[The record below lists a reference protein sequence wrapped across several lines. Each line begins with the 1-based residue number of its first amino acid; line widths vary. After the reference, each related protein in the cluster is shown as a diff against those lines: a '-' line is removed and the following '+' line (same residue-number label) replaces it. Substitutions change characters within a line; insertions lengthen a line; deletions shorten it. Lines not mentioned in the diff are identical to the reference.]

1 MLAQFTQDLRRVF
14 ASGDV
19 KNLGAGAHLGVSIVV
34 ATYDRGDDGD
44 VGDVGDVLDHL
55 GGGGGVDHTARRTL
69 HLGDGCHL
77 NGALAGGGATAH
89 AYEDRALGDGQQR
102 LRNGGLRRERVDRKD
117 GIGVGVADNRDI
129 SGVNERLDA
138 AAEEREAAGLLDLV
152 GHAKG
157 SLAQTSVDGQGL
169 HREQTVGRDGYLGL
183 GELVCELDL
192 GEIDRGDDVLVNLGG
207 HIDGS
212 LVVCRGRR
220 VEGAGADEGV
230 DALV

>member
-1 MLAQFTQDLRRVF
+1 MLAQLAQDLWRVL
-14 ASGDV
+14 AGRDV
-19 KNLGAGAHLGVSIVV
+19 KNLGARAHLCVSIVV

-55 GGGGGVDHTARRTL
+55 GGGGGVDHTARRAL

-102 LRNGGLRRERVDRKD
+102 LRNGRLRREGVNGKD
-117 GIGVGVADNRDI
+117 GIGIGVADDRDVG
-129 SGVNERLDA
+129 GVDERFDTT
-138 AAEEREAAGLLDLV
+138 AEEREAAGLLNLV
-152 GHAKG
+152 RHAKG
-157 SLAQTSVDGQGL
+157 RLAQAPVDGQRL
-169 HREQTVGRDGYLGL
+169 HGKQSVGGHGYLGF

-192 GEIDRGDDVLVNLGG
+192 GEIDRGDNVLVNLGG
-207 HIDGS
+207 HIDGG

-230 DALV
+230 DALI

>member
-1 MLAQFTQDLRRVF
+1 M
-14 ASGDV
+14 
-19 KNLGAGAHLGVSIVV
+19 
-34 ATYDRGDDGD
+34 
-44 VGDVGDVLDHL
+44 LDHL
-55 GGGGGVDHTARRTL
+55 GGGGGVDHAARRAL

-77 NGALAGGGATAH
+77 HGALTGGGATAH
-89 AYEDRALGDGQQR
+89 AYKDRALGDGQQR
-102 LRNGGLRRERVDRKD
+102 LRNGGLRREGVDRKD

-129 SGVNERLDA
+129 GGVNERLDA
-138 AAEEREAAGLLDLV
+138 AAKEREAAGLLDLV

-157 SLAQTSVDGQGL
+157 GLAQASVDGQGL

-192 GEIDRGDDVLVNLGG
+192 GKIDRGDDVLVHLGG

-212 LVVCRGRR
+212 LVVCRRRR

-230 DALV
+230 DALI

>member
-1 MLAQFTQDLRRVF
+1 MLAQFTQDLGRVL
-14 ASGDV
+14 AGGDV
-19 KNLGAGAHLGVSIVV
+19 ENLGAGAHLGVGIVV
-34 ATYDRGDDGD
+34 AANDRGDDGD

-55 GGGGGVDHTARRTL
+55 GSGGGVNHAARRAL

-77 NGALAGGGATAH
+77 HRALTGRSSAAH
-89 AYEDRALGDGQQR
+89 AYKDRALGDGQQC
-102 LRNGGLRRERVDRKD
+102 LCNGGLRRERVDRKD

-129 SGVNERLDA
+129 GGVNERLDA

-230 DALV
+230 DALI